1 MSRRISNPGIRD
13 LLARRKRALN
23 LPTELP
29 YGIGDIACFCN
40 CSRETIHRLIT
51 GRKRCPYIRSAMARF
66 FDMPEPALIA
76 RMFPQGDPFAI
87 QSRSRGP
94 KR

>member
-1 MSRRISNPGIRD
+1 MSRRISNAGLHS
-13 LLARRKRALN
+13 LLAQRKRALN
-23 LPTELP
+23 LPVELP
-29 YGIGDIACFCN
+29 YGVGDIACYCN
-40 CSRETIHRLIT
+40 CHRNTIMLIAT